1 MTDKM
6 TDIKPFELKD
16 IIVGSTVMSGFAG
29 ILGRK
34 VAGRVRRILPGI
46 CFEVEIGGGTA
57 LLWRKYEIITE
68 EKEHGRPDHPDEYKG
83 MRAVVDCDFWVEQG
97 VEPLFLASESDC
109 FPDVLPPSP
118 NDRREQLENTRALA
132 VVRGTNSQAAW
143 TRQMASVSA
152 MTVSGDR
159 SVPLRTPPRPPRSDP
174 VCPPAPTKDR
184 NLGGKIGNDSGN
196 GSGNDSDNG
205 SDNDSDNGSDND
217 SGNGS
222 GNDSG
227 NDSGSGSG
235 CTAECECEC
244 ECGDDEY
251 GAYCDCT
258 NGNECACECHTEESG
273 DDNEDDESATDTYIP
288 RHVQIN
294 LYDCTQHLEDFLNT
308 ETTLVIANKQIVA
321 FLIVI
326 LSILVVMILS
336 QGLAR

>member
-6 TDIKPFELKD
+6 TAIKPFELKD

-34 VAGRVRRILPGI
+34 VAGRIRRILPGI
-46 CFEVEIGGGTA
+46 CFEIEVGSGTA
-57 LLWRKYEIITE
+57 LLWRSYKVVADKQEL
-68 EKEHGRPDHPDEYKG
+68 GRPDHPDEYTN

-97 VEPLFLASESDC
+97 VEPLFLATASDC

-118 NDRREQLENTRALA
+118 TELKEQLENTRALA
-132 VVRGTNSQAAW
+132 VLRGTNSQAAW

-159 SVPLRTPPRPPRSDP
+159 SAPLRTPPRPPRGDP

-184 NLGGKIGNDSGN
+184 TRDKLSDNGSDNGSGTDSDN

-205 SDNDSDNGSDND
+205 SDNGS
-217 SGNGS
+217 S
-222 GNDSG
+222 
-227 NDSGSGSG
+227 

-244 ECGDDEY
+244 ECGDGEY

-273 DDNEDDESATDTYIP
+273 EDNDNENDEIATNTYIP
-288 RHVQIN
+288 RRAQMN
-294 LYDCTQHLEDFLNT
+294 LFDCTQHLEEFLNT

-336 QGLAR
+336 QGLAK

>member
-1 MTDKM
+1 M
-6 TDIKPFELKD
+6 TDITPFELKD

-29 ILGRK
+29 ILGRQ

-46 CFEVEIGGGTA
+46 CFEIEVGSGTA
-57 LLWRKYEIITE
+57 LLWRSYKVLADKQEL
-68 EKEHGRPDHPDEYKG
+68 GRPDHPEEYKG

-118 NDRREQLENTRALA
+118 TEFKAQLENTRALA

-159 SVPLRTPPRPPRSDP
+159 SAPLRTPPRPPRDP

-184 NLGGKIGNDSGN
+184 NRDNLSE
-196 GSGNDSDNG
+196 NG
-205 SDNDSDNGSDND
+205 SD
-217 SGNGS
+217 
-222 GNDSG
+222 
-227 NDSGSGSG
+227 

-251 GAYCDCT
+251 GAYCDCKH
-258 NGNECACECHTEESG
+258 GNECECECHTEES
-273 DDNEDDESATDTYIP
+273 DEDNKDEEETATDTYIP
-288 RHVQIN
+288 RRAQVN
-294 LYDCTQHLEDFLNT
+294 LNEFTDYLEEFLNT
-308 ETTLVIANKQIVA
+308 EHTLLISNKQIVA

-326 LSILVVMILS
+326 LSIFVVMILS
-336 QGLAR
+336 QVLAR